1 MRRTLMIVSLL
12 TVACLSFACGEKS
25 TTTTTATNANSQANA
40 SGTRGSGETTGT
52 GPKTEGIGGASNGNA
67 VNGNTYTVPPGFNE
81 NGDRG
86 SASNVRNT
94 P

>member
-1 MRRTLMIVSLL
+1 MIVSLL
-12 TVACLSFACGEKS
+12 LVSSLSFACGGGN
-25 TTTTTATNANSQANA
+25 TTPTNANAQANTP
-40 SGTRGSGETTGT
+40 GTQGSGATSGT
-52 GPKTEGIGGASNGNA
+52 GPKTEGIGGAPNGNA
-67 VNGNTYTVPPGFNE
+67 VNGNTYTVPQGFNQ

>member
-12 TVACLSFACGEKS
+12 LAACFSFACGERS
-25 TTTTTATNANSQANA
+25 TTTATNANAQSNTAGTQSTGAT
-40 SGTRGSGETTGT
+40 SGS
-52 GPKTEGIGGASNGNA
+52 GPKTEGIGGASNGND
-67 VNGNTYTVPPGFNE
+67 GNTYTVPPGFNE

-86 SASNVRNT
+86 SASNVRNA

>member
-1 MRRTLMIVSLL
+1 MRRTLMMLCLLVVSSL
-12 TVACLSFACGEKS
+12 FIACGEKN
-25 TTTTTATNANSQANA
+25 TNITNANAQSNTPGTQS
-40 SGTRGSGETTGT
+40 SGATSGT

>member
-1 MRRTLMIVSLL
+1 MRRTLIVVSLL
-12 TVACLSFACGEKS
+12 TASCLSFACGER
-25 TTTTTATNANSQANA
+25 TTTTTNANAQANTA
-40 SGTRGSGETTGT
+40 GTQGSGATSGT
-52 GPKTEGIGGASNGNA
+52 GPKSQGIGGASNGNA

>member
-12 TVACLSFACGEKS
+12 LVSCLSFACGEKS
-25 TTTTTATNANSQANA
+25 TTTTNANAQSNTA
-40 SGTRGSGETTGT
+40 GTQGSGATSGT

-67 VNGNTYTVPPGFNE
+67 VNGNTYTVPQGFNE

>member
-1 MRRTLMIVSLL
+1 MRRTVMIVSLL
-12 TVACLSFACGEKS
+12 LVSCLSFACGERS
-25 TTTTTATNANSQANA
+25 TTTTTNANAQSNTA
-40 SGTRGSGETTGT
+40 GTQGSGATSGS
-52 GPKTEGIGGASNGNA
+52 GPKTQGIGGASNGNA

>member
-1 MRRTLMIVSLL
+1 MRRTLIILSLL
-12 TVACLSFACGEKS
+12 FVSSLSFACGERS
-25 TTTTTATNANSQANA
+25 TTTTNANAQANTPGTQGSGAA
-40 SGTRGSGETTGT
+40 SGS
-52 GPKTEGIGGASNGNA
+52 GPKTEGIGGASNGSA

>member
-1 MRRTLMIVSLL
+1 MRRTLTIVSLL
-12 TVACLSFACGEKS
+12 LVSSFAFACGERV
-25 TTTTTATNANSQANA
+25 TTTTNANAQSGNA
-40 SGTRGSGETTGT
+40 SGTPANGTGATAGT
-52 GPKTEGIGGASNGNA
+52 GPKTQGIGGASNGNA

>member
-1 MRRTLMIVSLL
+1 MRRTLMTVSLL
-12 TVACLSFACGEKS
+12 LAAWLSSGCGEKS
-25 TTTTTATNANSQANA
+25 TTATNANARSNA
-40 SGTRGSGETTGT
+40 AGTQGSGATSGS

-67 VNGNTYTVPPGFNE
+67 VNGNTYTAPPGFNE

>member
-1 MRRTLMIVSLL
+1 MRRTVTIVSLL
-12 TVACLSFACGEKS
+12 LAACFSLACGERS
-25 TTTTTATNANSQANA
+25 TTTTNAQSNA
-40 SGTRGSGETTGT
+40 SGTQGPSTGANAGS

>member
-12 TVACLSFACGEKS
+12 LVACLSFACGER
-25 TTTTTATNANSQANA
+25 TTTTTATNANAQSNTA
-40 SGTRGSGETTGT
+40 GTQGTGATSGT
-52 GPKTEGIGGASNGNA
+52 GPKTEGIGGAANGSA
-67 VNGNTYTVPPGFNE
+67 VNGNTYTVPQGFNQ